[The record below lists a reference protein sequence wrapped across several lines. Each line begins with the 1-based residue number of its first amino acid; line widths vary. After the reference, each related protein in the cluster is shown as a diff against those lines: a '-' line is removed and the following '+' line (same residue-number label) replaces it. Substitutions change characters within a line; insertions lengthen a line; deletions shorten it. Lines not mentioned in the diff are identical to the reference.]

1 MSQENLERQVRR
13 LATSRRA
20 REALSSM
27 GLRPETVERFELGL
41 KAPYRSRRDGLLVE
55 DALSFP
61 IKGADGVRLP
71 RFGFVNLDGVTSNP
85 VHDLGWGTGP
95 PLSYWSAPAS
105 ASLPLLVVEDALTLW
120 SLHQAIVSTGASDIL
135 VLAPSHPGDVP
146 FEWTCERFWADWP
159 SVTLLVPRGDLP
171 SQLAAVGTCAGR
183 DVVTLE
189 MPDGAKSWHEQLRA
203 VGDRDGLHRILMP
216 ASGASA
222 RGSAAASDGPEVG
235 FFPYEPVD
243 LASTFLEGNL
253 YYPFKV
259 ERRQREVPD
268 GVRGGMPTLVLDYT
282 VRVLRSDGRVLDIE
296 ELPSSGNVSAG
307 DRVLALAD
315 GTRILRRP
323 EPSDF
328 SSWRFASIAGYARR
342 VGSGRDA
349 PHRPLAR
356 IADDLE
362 ATVRAS
368 VVLPEQDDYAVV
380 VSYVLLS
387 YVYQVFEAV
396 PLLLVQGPKGSG
408 KTELGQVL
416 ADLSCNAVMV
426 GQSSAAGI
434 ARLVDELRGLLVV
447 DDLESVARAT
457 TSNSNILQLLKVAY
471 KRASASKPVV
481 DRSGRVRTLH
491 AFGPKVVTNTKGVEP
506 ILASRMVT
514 VGTRCLSEQD
524 SVAELVG
531 ADPGAAQD
539 LRDELHCWGMAQA
552 GAVAEAAASI
562 TRWGDRRDEIER
574 PLRVLG
580 SMVSERFVS
589 RLGRALARDAGA
601 TASVDLSK
609 VVLRLLGNPSSP
621 GWLSISQLQLEVA
634 LAGGDAGS
642 PESLGRMLADDG
654 FRREGEPIR
663 RRLHGMLCRIVP
675 VLSDGDVGEP
685 EDALSFCR
693 ARSVCESCRYVDVCP
708 ALFPALGRG
717 KDGRAH
723 GPSS

>member
-1 MSQENLERQVRR
+1 MEK
-13 LATSRRA
+13 
-20 REALSSM
+20 M
-27 GLRPETVERFELGL
+27 D
-41 KAPYRSRRDGLLVE
+41 DG
-55 DALSFP
+55 P
-61 IKGADGVRLP
+61 
-71 RFGFVNLDGVTSNP
+71 
-85 VHDLGWGTGP
+85 H
-95 PLSYWSAPAS
+95 
-105 ASLPLLVVEDALTLW
+105 
-120 SLHQAIVSTGASDIL
+120 
-135 VLAPSHPGDVP
+135 
-146 FEWTCERFWADWP
+146 
-159 SVTLLVPRGDLP
+159 
-171 SQLAAVGTCAGR
+171 
-183 DVVTLE
+183 
-189 MPDGAKSWHEQLRA
+189 
-203 VGDRDGLHRILMP
+203 
-216 ASGASA
+216 
-222 RGSAAASDGPEVG
+222 AAASDGPEVG

-259 ERRQREVPD
+259 ERRKREVPD

-457 TSNSNILQLLKVAY
+457 SACPHEMETRERRCQLVRESMPQFLLEELLRSLDTFGWRGSARSMHAFFSFCSPYTLLHTRCQGSGY
-471 KRASASKPVV
+471 KCSPICVFFVV
-481 DRSGRVRTLH
+481 RPLGWDTHHHARDGACRDDQPRRSGKEK
-491 AFGPKVVTNTKGVEP
+491 P
-506 ILASRMVT
+506 SD
-514 VGTRCLSEQD
+514 LS
-524 SVAELVG
+524 
-531 ADPGAAQD
+531 
-539 LRDELHCWGMAQA
+539 
-552 GAVAEAAASI
+552 
-562 TRWGDRRDEIER
+562 
-574 PLRVLG
+574 LG
-580 SMVSERFVS
+580 SS
-589 RLGRALARDAGA
+589 
-601 TASVDLSK
+601 
-609 VVLRLLGNPSSP
+609 
-621 GWLSISQLQLEVA
+621 
-634 LAGGDAGS
+634 
-642 PESLGRMLADDG
+642 
-654 FRREGEPIR
+654 FRPYGI
-663 RRLHGMLCRIVP
+663 
-675 VLSDGDVGEP
+675 
-685 EDALSFCR
+685 
-693 ARSVCESCRYVDVCP
+693 
-708 ALFPALGRG
+708 
-717 KDGRAH
+717 
-723 GPSS
+723 